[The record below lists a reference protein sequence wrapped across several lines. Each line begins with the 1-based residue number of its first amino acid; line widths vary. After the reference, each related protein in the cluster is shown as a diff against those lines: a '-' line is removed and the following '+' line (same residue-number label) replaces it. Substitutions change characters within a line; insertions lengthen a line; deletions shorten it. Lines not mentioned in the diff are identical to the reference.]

1 MVADLVDARPDA
13 GGARDPLL
21 VVLLGP
27 TASGK
32 TALSLEMAERFGGE
46 IVSCDSV
53 AVYRDLEIGTA
64 KPTPA
69 ERTRI
74 PHHMIDVVSPVE
86 AYTAGDYS
94 RGARTA
100 LRDISARGCVPIVT
114 GGTGLYLRALIDGLF
129 VGPERSEPLRDR
141 LRSMTAKRGPG
152 ALHRVLRRFDPGSA
166 ALIHPNDEPKLI
178 RAIEVSMTAGQPMSV
193 AWQQGRDRLEGFRIL
208 RIGLEPERKALY
220 ARINQRAEEMF
231 REGLVAE
238 TEKLMATYG
247 EASRPLDSL
256 GYKQAKAVLNGTL
269 TLKDAVI
276 SAQQGHRNYAKRQL
290 TWFRREP
297 DVHWLQ
303 RLRQRREDQG
313 RSIRIG
319 SGRDGGWV
327 MSLSVHRRDR
337 TLISKIIGHCLPVTN
352 IRSC

>member
-1 MVADLVDARPDA
+1 MVADLVDAQPA
-13 GGARDPLL
+13 TEKGRDPLL

-53 AVYRDLEIGTA
+53 AVYRDFEIGTA
-64 KPTPA
+64 KPTPV
-69 ERTRI
+69 ERARV
-74 PHHMIDVVSPVE
+74 PHHMIDVISPVE
-86 AYTAGDYS
+86 AYTAGNYS
-94 RGARTA
+94 RSARAA
-100 LRDISARGCVPIVT
+100 LADISARGRVPIVT

-141 LRSMTAKRGPG
+141 LRSMTAKHGQG
-152 ALHRVLRRFDPGSA
+152 ALHRVLRRIDPASA
-166 ALIHPNDEPKLI
+166 TLIHPNDEPKLI
-178 RAIEVSMTAGQPMSV
+178 RAIEVSMTAGKPMSV
-193 AWQQGRDRLEGFRIL
+193 AWQQGRERLQGYRIL

-238 TEKLMATYG
+238 TEKLMATYDDG
-247 EASRPLDSL
+247 CRPLDSL
-256 GYKQAKAVLNGTL
+256 GYKQAKAVLQGTM
-269 TLKDAVI
+269 TLKEAVP

-297 DVHWLQ
+297 DVHWLYGFGSEATI
-303 RLRQRREDQG
+303 REQAFG
-313 RSIRIG
+313 LVQTAIVEG
-319 SGRDGGWV
+319 
-327 MSLSVHRRDR
+327 
-337 TLISKIIGHCLPVTN
+337 
-352 IRSC
+352 

>member
-1 MVADLVDARPDA
+1 MVAHLVDAQPDA
-13 GGARDPLL
+13 GAAGDPLL

-64 KPTPA
+64 KPTTA
-69 ERTRI
+69 ERARV

-86 AYTAGDYS
+86 PYSAGDYS
-94 RGARTA
+94 RSARAA
-100 LRDISARGCVPIVT
+100 LADISARGRVPIVT

-129 VGPERSEPLRDR
+129 AGPERSEALRDR
-141 LRSMTAKRGPG
+141 LRSLTAKRGPG

-193 AWQQGRDRLEGFRIL
+193 AWRQGRERLKGFRVL

-220 ARINQRAEEMF
+220 SRINQRAEEMF

-238 TEKLMATYG
+238 TEVLVAKYG
-247 EASRPLDSL
+247 EACRPLDSL
-256 GYKQAKAVLNGTL
+256 GYKQAKAVLQGTL
-269 TLKDAVI
+269 T
-276 SAQQGHRNYAKRQL
+276 
-290 TWFRREP
+290 
-297 DVHWLQ
+297 
-303 RLRQRREDQG
+303 
-313 RSIRIG
+313 
-319 SGRDGGWV
+319 
-327 MSLSVHRRDR
+327 
-337 TLISKIIGHCLPVTN
+337 
-352 IRSC
+352 